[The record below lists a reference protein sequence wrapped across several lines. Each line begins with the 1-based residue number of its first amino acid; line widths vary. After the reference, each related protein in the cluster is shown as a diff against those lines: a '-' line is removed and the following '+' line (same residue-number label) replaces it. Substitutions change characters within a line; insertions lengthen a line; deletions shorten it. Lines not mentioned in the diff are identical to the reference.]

1 MDLDSQ
7 GTLKLP
13 YNITEDPWF
22 AAQKFIHKNELSQL
36 FLDQVAKFII
46 DNTKGMQLGTATS
59 SDYADPFTGGGRYVP
74 GSGSSSG
81 PGGFSSLGTA
91 DPFTGSN
98 AYTTSSSST
107 NARQA
112 TAVPSQT
119 GEPLFPVKEFLRF
132 AAAPNYDALTKKMT
146 EFIQNLGPAAG
157 ISTEHIESLLQ
168 IGKSPQWKQD
178 TALMVGSCLQWP
190 AGKSKES
197 LQYNQNIDYIVM
209 QALMIHV

>member
-1 MDLDSQ
+1 MDLDEQ

-46 DNTKGMQLGTATS
+46 DNTKGMQLGTAAT
-59 SDYADPFTGGGRYVP
+59 SDYEDPFTGGTRYVP
-74 GSGSSSG
+74 GSSGG

-91 DPFTGSN
+91 DPFTGAN

-107 NARQA
+107 NVRQP

-146 EFIQNLGPAAG
+146 EFIQNLGPAGG
-157 ISTEHIESLLQ
+157 ITTEQIESLLQ
-168 IGKSPQWKQD
+168 IGKSQQWKQD
-178 TALMVGSCLQWP
+178 TALLVGNCLQWP
-190 AGKSKES
+190 AGKIIEN
-197 LQYNQNIDYIVM
+197 L
-209 QALMIHV
+209 